1 MYEDNIF
8 NLDNEDHGSSRLP
21 IMQRF
26 KVNDLGLS
34 QIMTSEFVSWR
45 HILQKL
51 GSDATTCISSLQA
64 QM

>member
-1 MYEDNIF
+1 MYEDNNIF

-34 QIMTSEFVSWR
+34 QIMTSEFVSCR

-51 GSDATTCISSLQA
+51 GSDTTTSSLQV
-64 QM
+64 QI